1 LSPVPIVHW
10 FDFIC
15 PFCYIAQD
23 RNRILRSSG
32 HALVELPLQI
42 HPEIGPG
49 GAAAPS
55 REGRLYSFL
64 AEQAR
69 EAGLNLT
76 WSSKIPYSANA
87 LAAAELVRTTVPSA
101 HLPFTTAVFDAYFAR
116 AEDIEDLAVIAEC
129 GAAAGLE
136 PSFRF
141 PSAPEA
147 VAAQL
152 AYGLAE
158 AERLGVNST
167 PSWLVSGQVVA
178 GLYPR
183 AVFAGVR

>member
-1 LSPVPIVHW
+1 MTAGPIVHW

-32 HALVELPLQI
+32 HKLVELPLQI

-55 REGRLYSFL
+55 RDGGMYSFL

-69 EAGLNLT
+69 EAGLELE

-87 LAAAELVRTTVPSA
+87 LAAAELVRTTVPEA
-101 HLPFTTAVFDAYFAR
+101 HLAFTTAVFDAYFAHGR
-116 AEDIEDLAVIAEC
+116 DIEDPAVIAEC
-129 GAAAGLE
+129 GSRAGLD
-136 PSFRF
+136 PSFAY
-141 PSAPEA
+141 PSAPDA
-147 VAAQL
+147 VAGLL
-152 AYGLAE
+152 AYGLGE

-167 PSWLVSGQVVA
+167 PSWLVYGRVVG

-183 AVFAGVR
+183 AAFAALP

>member
-1 LSPVPIVHW
+1 VHW
-10 FDFIC
+10 FDVIC

-55 REGRLYSFL
+55 RDGRMYSFL
-64 AEQAR
+64 ADQAR
-69 EAGLNLT
+69 EAGLELQ

-87 LAAAELVRTTVPSA
+87 LAAAELVRTTVPEA
-101 HLPFTTAVFDAYFAR
+101 HLAFTTAVFDAYFAR
-116 AEDIEDLAVIAEC
+116 AEDIEDPAVLAQC

-141 PSAPEA
+141 PSAPDSVTA
-147 VAAQL
+147 LL

-183 AVFAGVR
+183 AAFTNIP